1 MGKLNKQN
9 LKVLNTTTAL
19 QIIIVNWVLTT
30 STTNSRVSFIDLYL
44 VFPTNFRILFLPH
57 TNTVI
62 LLEPYCGTITEPGLP
77 VSIREN
83 AIVFKDNCAF
93 SRSFLTS
100 FHPTRSTILPPEP
113 PKQNKTKQN
122 KTNTDKTLKNDR
134 VDLIKRI
141 SKSDTS
147 VGRNWILSWWAL
159 TNHSVNSVILDQ
171 NNATFTSAKLLIQ
184 KQFHLF
190 ANFCAVLPSSLNR
203 EKTHP
208 PHPLLIVVLLT
219 FVIKTNNFRVVLNN
233 IG

>member
-1 MGKLNKQN
+1 MGKLNTQN

-44 VFPTNFRILFLPH
+44 VFPTTFRILFLPH
-57 TNTVI
+57 TNSVI

-83 AIVFKDNCAF
+83 AIFFKDNCAF
-93 SRSFLTS
+93 SPSGHFLHHFTLPAQQFYHRS
-100 FHPTRSTILPPEP
+100 P
-113 PKQNKTKQN
+113 QNKIKQN
-122 KTNTDKTLKNDR
+122 KTNTDKTLKKDR

-147 VGRNWILSWWAL
+147 VGRNWILFWWAL

-208 PHPLLIVVLLT
+208 PRPLLIVVLLT

>member
-1 MGKLNKQN
+1 M
-9 LKVLNTTTAL
+9 VLSQSLGYLWVYERTQLFSKT
-19 QIIIVNWVLTT
+19 IVH
-30 STTNSRVSFIDLYL
+30 
-44 VFPTNFRILFLPH
+44 FLGH
-57 TNTVI
+57 FLRHFT
-62 LLEPYCGTITEPGLP
+62 LP
-77 VSIREN
+77 
-83 AIVFKDNCAF
+83 AQQFYH
-93 SRSFLTS
+93 RS
-100 FHPTRSTILPPEP
+100 P
-113 PKQNKTKQN
+113 QNKIKQN

-141 SKSDTS
+141 RKSDTS

-219 FVIKTNNFRVVLNN
+219 FVIKTNNFHVVLNN